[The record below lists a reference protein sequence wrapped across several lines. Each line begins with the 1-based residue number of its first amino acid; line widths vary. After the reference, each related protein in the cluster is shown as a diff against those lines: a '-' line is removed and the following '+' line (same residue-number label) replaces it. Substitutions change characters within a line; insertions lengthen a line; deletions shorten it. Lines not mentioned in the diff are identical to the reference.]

1 MKAVKV
7 TDGIYCLPV
16 NLESYQ
22 LFEGMW
28 PMPNG
33 ISINSYI
40 VQGEKTALIDLVEDT
55 DGKPAELEEELH
67 SIPVDAKNIDY
78 MIINHMEPDH
88 TSWLPEFYRQ
98 NPQLQFYCTGKAAGL
113 LKSFCGIDQNVHVI
127 KDGDTLDLGQGK
139 VLSFHETP
147 NIHWPETMM
156 TFEQSS
162 GTLFSCDAF
171 GSY

>member
-1 MKAVKV
+1 MKAVKI

-40 VQGEKTALIDLVEDT
+40 VQGDKTAMIDLVEDT
-55 DGKPAELEEELH
+55 DGKPAELEAELH
-67 SIPVDAKNIDY
+67 SIPLDPKNIDY

-88 TSWLPEFYRQ
+88 TSWLPEFFKK
-98 NPQLQFYCTGKAAGL
+98 NPQLKFYLTAKAAVMFSAALIRMSILSKMETLWIWGKAKYSVSMKLLTSIGL
-113 LKSFCGIDQNVHVI
+113 K
-127 KDGDTLDLGQGK
+127 
-139 VLSFHETP
+139 P
-147 NIHWPETMM
+147 
-156 TFEQSS
+156 
-162 GTLFSCDAF
+162 
-171 GSY
+171 

>member
-1 MKAVKV
+1 MKAVKI

-40 VQGEKTALIDLVEDT
+40 VQGDKTAMIDLVEDT
-55 DGKPAELEEELH
+55 DGKPAELEAELH
-67 SIPVDAKNIDY
+67 SIPLDPKNIDY

-88 TSWLPEFYRQ
+88 TSWLPEFFKK
-98 NPQLQFYCTGKAAGL
+98 NPQLKFYLPVVFSARPVRITCAQETIL
-113 LKSFCGIDQNVHVI
+113 VR
-127 KDGDTLDLGQGK
+127 
-139 VLSFHETP
+139 LSPICWT
-147 NIHWPETMM
+147 IWILRDRWMV
-156 TFEQSS
+156 
-162 GTLFSCDAF
+162 SC
-171 GSY
+171 